1 MRKLLRIAISVVMV
15 ITLIGGVLPPQMV
28 KASIAQ
34 PAITTVNIQK
44 AVIEDFTAISDG
56 FVVVGYIQGGS
67 AFAAKVKTDG
77 TAEWTLS
84 LPGNFAYG
92 VAKTQ
97 DGDFVVVGS
106 TKSSSVDGYQGDS
119 DILVAKFSADGNLIW
134 AKAIGSRYTDYGY
147 AVLTDGN
154 DIYVGGMAY
163 KGGSQYRYGSAVL
176 AKMSG
181 DGELQWMKA
190 YYPQQGFE
198 YFYDMA
204 LDGDTIVAVGM
215 AAPNWSAYK
224 AQIGVITLTKD
235 GDVQAVKNFGS
246 DGAVWD
252 EGYSVAVADDGYIV
266 GGYVGNGPKGG
277 SDIFVMKLSKDLGTK
292 QWETYIGGKNK
303 EGTNYYYDYSRRPLA
318 VYVLGGSIYVA
329 SYTKSSDGDFSGLYT
344 SMQCGGYPCPEPVLI
359 ELNQSGSVSDIKVYG
374 DQLAG
379 GFHTLGITA
388 EGKLAAAGI
397 GLENGETPYGIIA
410 VFGAGAAT
418 PAKPIIAQLPQV
430 VTTPT
435 LTITGTAEGAEYV
448 EISVNANSY
457 TASVTDGTFSAVVTL
472 NEGPNRIKVRACNDA
487 GCSPYTDTYT
497 VYYAQNAQ
505 TVGINASILTTPA
518 LGDKTFLNGG
528 IKDGDN
534 YVVVGTAIME
544 GTKNPVIAKVDKDGQ
559 AVWIRYL
566 GGSTDYGDGFALAK
580 AEDGYIV
587 VGTTQSSEV
596 NGYHSGTCGK
606 YPCKDILLAK
616 VDENGNIKWQKAIGT
631 ENDDAAYSILK
642 VSDGY
647 LVVGYTNKNTDKKL
661 YGEGIIL
668 KVSDNG
674 DILWQKEI
682 NTKKVESL
690 RDIVKA
696 ENGGYIA
703 VGMAWGAKR
712 DIAIVGLDDNG
723 SVTWTKILGSDGYDE
738 AYAIAHITDDMYVV
752 VGYTAGLGENF
763 HQGTCGNHTCE
774 DGIVITIEGDGS
786 VIGLRAIGGSGKDM
800 LSDVAVAGDSLVV
813 VGTTQSTDGDMDGV
827 VTPHACG
834 ELQCEEG
841 FVAALPTSLIQT
853 DVWALDGE
861 TMKSGLEGL
870 TADGSTAFGYY
881 SPSKDVPPTGVIVTV
896 NVGVTQAGVPS
907 KPIVDNIPSSVSS
920 EPIAITGKVD
930 ENTEYVKAVVT
941 YADGTSAEF
950 KAQPSEDGSFKISV
964 NLKEGTNTISVYACN
979 ELGCS
984 EPAGP
989 FTVEYTPAPPQA
1001 PTLDQ
1006 LSEELTYEE
1015 EIEITGYAPSA
1026 GLLKIF
1032 VNGEEKV
1039 SQQVEEGPF
1048 QVTVPLERGLNT
1060 ITAKLCN
1067 SAGCSEESNAI
1078 TIRRAIIIEM
1088 WLYRAE
1094 YRYCG
1099 KTRMM
1104 DAAPFIIP
1112 PGRTVVPIR
1121 FVAEGLGFDVQW
1133 FAETRQVVITGEV
1146 GGEPLKIILDMHV
1159 GKPFKVGERKVYPG
1173 KSRVIIQ
1180 KGSDKPYTID
1190 LRDYNGEDMG
1200 VPVIYASRT
1209 YVPVRFVAE
1218 IFGAQVLWD
1227 GTEKKVTII
1236 LSD

>member
-1 MRKLLRIAISVVMV
+1 MKNLIRIAISVAMV
-15 ITLIGGVLPPQMV
+15 IALIGGVLPPQMA
-28 KASIAQ
+28 KAEIPQ
-34 PAITTVNIQK
+34 PAITTVGIQN
-44 AVIEDFTAISDG
+44 AVIEDFTAASDG
-56 FVVVGYIQGGS
+56 FVIVGYIQGGS
-67 AFAAKVKTDG
+67 AFAAKVKSDG
-77 TAEWTLS
+77 TPEWTLS
-84 LPGNFAYG
+84 LPGNFAYA
-92 VAKTQ
+92 VAKSS
-97 DGDFVVVGS
+97 DGNFVVVGS

-119 DILVAKFSADGNLIW
+119 DILVAKFSPDGNLVW
-134 AKAIGSRYTDYGY
+134 AKAIGTRNTDYGY
-147 AVLTDGN
+147 AILTDGN

-163 KGGSQYRYGSAVL
+163 KGGSQYRYGSAIL

-204 LDGDTIVAVGM
+204 FDGDTIVAVGM
-215 AAPNWSAYK
+215 AAPNWGAYK
-224 AQIGVITLTKD
+224 AQIGIITLSKE
-235 GDVQAVKNFGS
+235 GEVQAVKNFGS

-252 EGYSVAVADDGYIV
+252 EGFSVAVADDGYII

-292 QWETYIGGKNK
+292 EWETFIGGKNK

-318 VYVLGGSIYVA
+318 VAIYGGSIYVA

-359 ELNQSGSVSDIKVYG
+359 ELDRSGAVSDIKVYG

-379 GFHTLGITA
+379 GFHALGETA
-388 EGKLAAAGI
+388 DGKLAAVGV
-397 GLENGETPYGIIA
+397 GLENGETPYGIVAI
-410 VFGAGAAT
+410 FGAGAAT
-418 PAKPIIAQLPQV
+418 PEKPTISELPQV

-435 LTITGTAEGAEYV
+435 LTVSGTAEGADYV
-448 EISVNANSY
+448 EVVVNNDSY
-457 TASVTDGTFSAVVTL
+457 TASVTNGTFSVVVNL
-472 NEGPNRIKVRACNDA
+472 EKGPNRIKARACNA
-487 GCSPYTDTYT
+487 VGCSPYTDTYT
-497 VYYAQNAQ
+497 VYYTENAQ

-528 IKDGDN
+528 IKDGD
-534 YVVVGTAIME
+534 YYIVVGTAIME
-544 GTKNPVIAKVDKDGQ
+544 GTKNPVVAKVSGEGQ
-559 AVWIRYL
+559 AIWIRYL
-566 GGSTDYGDGFALAK
+566 GGGTDYGDGFAVTK

-587 VGTTQSSEV
+587 VGTTQSPEV
-596 NGYHSGTCGK
+596 NGYHNGTCGK
-606 YPCKDILLAK
+606 YPCKDILVAK
-616 VDENGNIKWQKAIGT
+616 VSEDGNLKWQKAIGT
-631 ENDDAAYSILK
+631 ENDDAAYSVLK

-647 LVVGYTNKNTDKKL
+647 IVVGYTNKNTDKKL
-661 YGEGIIL
+661 YGEGFIFKI
-668 KVSDNG
+668 SDSG
-674 DILWQKEI
+674 EILWQKKI
-682 NTKKVESL
+682 TTKKIESL
-690 RDIVKA
+690 RDIVA
-696 ENGGYIA
+696 TENGYIA

-712 DIAIVGLDDNG
+712 DIAIVSLGEDG
-723 SVTWTKILGSDGYDE
+723 SVAWTKILGSDGYDE
-738 AYAIAHITDDMYVV
+738 AYAIAKISDNMFAVS
-752 VGYTAGLGENF
+752 GYTAGLGDGF

-774 DGIVITIEGDGS
+774 DGIVITIDGNGS
-786 VIGLRAIGGSGKDM
+786 VIGSKAIGGSGKDV
-800 LSDVAVAGDSLVV
+800 LSDIAVSGDTLIV
-813 VGTTQSTDGDMDGV
+813 VGTTQSTDGDMDGI
-827 VTPHACG
+827 VTPHTCG

-841 FVAALPTSLIQT
+841 FVAAMPTSLIQT
-853 DVWALDGE
+853 DIWALDGE
-861 TMKSGLEGL
+861 TMKSGLDGL

-881 SPSKDVPPTGVIVTV
+881 SPSKDVPPTGVIVGI
-896 NVGVTQAGVPS
+896 NVGTSQAGLPA
-907 KPIVDNIPSSVSS
+907 KPTVEGIPSSVSYQTLT
-920 EPIAITGKVD
+920 ITGQAD
-930 ENTEYVKAVVT
+930 SNTEYVKAVVT
-941 YADGTSAEF
+941 YADGTSSEF
-950 KAQPSEDGSFKISV
+950 KAQPSEDGSFKVVV
-964 NLKEGTNTISVYACN
+964 NLKEGTNTINIYACN
-979 ELGCS
+979 NLGCS

-989 FTVEYTPAPPQA
+989 FTVKYTPAPPQA
-1001 PTLDQ
+1001 PTLNQ
-1006 LSEELTYEE
+1006 PSEETTYKE
-1015 EIEITGYAPSA
+1015 EIEISGYAPSA
-1026 GLLKIF
+1026 GLLKVF

-1048 QVTVPLERGLNT
+1048 QVMVPLERGLNT
-1060 ITAKLCN
+1060 ITARLCN

-1099 KTRMM
+1099 ETRMM

-1133 FAETRQVVITGEV
+1133 VGETRQVIITGEV
-1146 GGEPLKIILDMHV
+1146 SGESLKVILDMHV

-1180 KGSDKPYTID
+1180 RGSGEPYTID

-1200 VPVIYASRT
+1200 VPVIYAGRT
-1209 YVPVRFVAE
+1209 YVPVRFIAE